1 MSLKLNEERM
11 SAVKP
16 SATLAMAAKAKGLIK
31 AGAPVMNLSAGEP
44 DFLTPACIVDAARA
58 AIGTRASHA
67 YTNPRGTDELV
78 AAMQAKLTR
87 EQCVDYKDNEVIST
101 VGTKG
106 ALMLAL
112 DALVGQG
119 DEVVLFAP
127 YWVTYADLVRLA
139 GAKPVVVHTRRENGY
154 QPTMADFE
162 ASLSPKTK
170 LVVLNSPNNP
180 TGAGWPESV
189 LRAILARLRGTDI
202 WVISDE
208 IYEKLV
214 YADAA
219 GTEFKHVSPASFDD
233 DARGRTVYVG
243 GVAKAY
249 AMTGWRVGVAAGPRL
264 AIDAMLTLQG
274 QRTTCATAVAQ
285 VAAAYALREG
295 PDVQA
300 AVVDMRAA
308 YTRRRKLVLER
319 ARAIPGLKVH
329 DPEGAFYVFL
339 DVSER
344 IPARVGGSVI
354 TDDVVLAH
362 RLLDEAN
369 VASVMGSA
377 FEGPGCLRVSYAASE
392 DTLNVGF
399 DRMAA
404 FFASMTSL

>member
-1 MSLKLNEERM
+1 MSLRLNEARM

-16 SATLAMAAKAKGLIK
+16 SATLGMAAKAKALIK

-44 DFLTPACIVDAARA
+44 DFATPACIVEAARG
-58 AIGTRASHA
+58 AIGVRSSHA
-67 YTNPRGTDELV
+67 YTNPRGTDELI
-78 AAMQAKLTR
+78 AAMQAKLKR
-87 EQCVDYKDNEVIST
+87 EQGVDYKDNEVIAT

-112 DALVGQG
+112 DALVGPG

-139 GAKPVVVHTRRENGY
+139 GAKPVVVHTKRESGY
-154 QPTMADFE
+154 QPTMKDFE
-162 ASLSPKTK
+162 AAITPATK
-170 LVVLNSPNNP
+170 VVVLNSPNNP
-180 TGAGWPESV
+180 TGAGWPESM
-189 LRAILARLRGTDI
+189 LRAILERLRGTDI

-214 YADAA
+214 Y
-219 GTEFKHVSPASFDD
+219 GSFKHVSPAAFDD
-233 DARGRTVYVG
+233 DARGRTLYVG

-249 AMTGWRVGVAAGPRL
+249 AMTGWRVGVAAGPKL
-264 AIDAMLTLQG
+264 VVDALMTLQG
-274 QRTTCATAVAQ
+274 QRTTCATAIAQ

-300 AVVDMRAA
+300 AVAEMRTA
-308 YTRRRKLVLER
+308 YAKRRSLVLER
-319 ARAIPGLKVH
+319 ARAIPGVKVH

-339 DVSER
+339 DVNER
-344 IPARVGGSVI
+344 LPAKGVA
-354 TDDVVLAH
+354 DDVVLAN
-362 RLLDEAN
+362 RLLEESN
-369 VASVMGSA
+369 VATVMGSA

-392 DTLNVGF
+392 DTLNTGF

-404 FFASMTSL
+404 FFASMTSN